1 MTTFLETQ
9 TSWNIIREK
18 RFLPEWNNNWHS
30 FPFGSIVLTQ
40 KKNTFESYI
49 IYSNSLLAPSNKF
62 FKALD
67 KCVGKYASKGTF
79 RINIQNLYD
88 VIPLVWTPTTTL
100 TFDQTLELFDNQVSY
115 IEKIQMPLL
124 LNAAESLARNIK
136 SSLLY
141 QHNNK

>member
-1 MTTFLETQ
+1 MALFPVWQYCSHTKEKH
-9 TSWNIIREK
+9 IR
-18 RFLPEWNNNWHS
+18 
-30 FPFGSIVLTQ
+30 
-40 KKNTFESYI
+40 SYI
-49 IYSNSLLAPSNKF
+49 IYSNSLLVPSNKF

-67 KCVGKYASKGTF
+67 KCVWKYASKGTF

-88 VIPLVWTPTTTL
+88 VIPLVWTPRTTL

-124 LNAAESLARNIK
+124 LNDAESLASNIK

-141 QHNNK
+141 QHDNKLKKRYLKVVVFFQILSS